1 MELSGIEPGF
11 SLTQVPTYHDG
22 KLGALRGDNLCSVVE
37 AEGMR
42 IAHLGDLGHTLD
54 PETAAKLKPLDVLMI
69 PVGGYYTIC
78 PQQAKEIAIA
88 LDAKTIIPM
97 HYRGA
102 GIGLENVAYVD
113 DFLALWDDDDI
124 VYLPGCEYEVKPSAK
139 RQIVV
144 FEPDENCIK
153 IKYPRTLVLGSACRK
168 SPAVAGLFG
177 QTVAAIRLDGGIIL
191 IFFYYLKPLEVAA
204 HHIENVISRNAADI
218 AARSAIAD
226 VQLAHIGPV
235 LGRKRNEH
243 RSDLVDS
250 VAVGACKPRNADAHV
265 GAEKRAHTLGHLLCD
280 LIAHGGLFLDE
291 LGIYAQKLCL
301 GLIRIGRHA
310 AEEELTRAGNI
321 E

>member
-1 MELSGIEPGF
+1 M
-11 SLTQVPTYHDG
+11 SLDFRSRRYRHITTASS
-22 KLGALRGDNLCSVVE
+22 ALCAEITCAASLK

-153 IKYPRTLVLGSACRK
+153 
-168 SPAVAGLFG
+168 
-177 QTVAAIRLDGGIIL
+177 
-191 IFFYYLKPLEVAA
+191 
-204 HHIENVISRNAADI
+204 
-218 AARSAIAD
+218 
-226 VQLAHIGPV
+226 
-235 LGRKRNEH
+235 
-243 RSDLVDS
+243 
-250 VAVGACKPRNADAHV
+250 
-265 GAEKRAHTLGHLLCD
+265 
-280 LIAHGGLFLDE
+280 
-291 LGIYAQKLCL
+291 
-301 GLIRIGRHA
+301 
-310 AEEELTRAGNI
+310 
-321 E
+321 

>member
-1 MELSGIEPGF
+1 MKLIWHCHACFELISADGSVVFDPYSPGSVRGLELKPLRADCIICSHGHSDHNYTDGVELSGIEPGF

-54 PETAAKLKPLDVLMI
+54 PETAAKLKPLDILMI

-153 IKYPRTLVLGSACRK
+153 
-168 SPAVAGLFG
+168 
-177 QTVAAIRLDGGIIL
+177 
-191 IFFYYLKPLEVAA
+191 
-204 HHIENVISRNAADI
+204 
-218 AARSAIAD
+218 
-226 VQLAHIGPV
+226 
-235 LGRKRNEH
+235 
-243 RSDLVDS
+243 
-250 VAVGACKPRNADAHV
+250 
-265 GAEKRAHTLGHLLCD
+265 
-280 LIAHGGLFLDE
+280 
-291 LGIYAQKLCL
+291 
-301 GLIRIGRHA
+301 
-310 AEEELTRAGNI
+310 
-321 E
+321 

>member
-1 MELSGIEPGF
+1 MKLIWHCHACFELISADGSVVFDPYSPGSVRGLELNPLRADCVICSHGHSDHNYTDGVELSGIEPGF

-37 AEGMR
+37 AESMR

-139 RQIVV
+139 RLWGDRI
-144 FEPDENCIK
+144 FEKCGIGRDE
-153 IKYPRTLVLGSACRK
+153 G
-168 SPAVAGLFG
+168 G
-177 QTVAAIRLDGGIIL
+177 DGG
-191 IFFYYLKPLEVAA
+191 KTLE
-204 HHIENVISRNAADI
+204 IRGKRRLS
-218 AARSAIAD
+218 ARD
-226 VQLAHIGPV
+226 G
-235 LGRKRNEH
+235 
-243 RSDLVDS
+243 
-250 VAVGACKPRNADAHV
+250 GAN
-265 GAEKRAHTLGHLLCD
+265 
-280 LIAHGGLFLDE
+280 
-291 LGIYAQKLCL
+291 YQQS
-301 GLIRIGRHA
+301 
-310 AEEELTRAGNI
+310 
-321 E
+321 

>member
-1 MELSGIEPGF
+1 MHIQAHAVFCSHGHFDHHATDCVELLPERESPFTVREVETF
-11 SLTQVPTYHDG
+11 HDDRG
-22 KLGALRGDNLCSVVE
+22 GALRGTNTVRIFTAGGLSV
-37 AEGMR
+37 
-42 IAHLGDLGHTLD
+42 AHLGDLGHTLD

-153 IKYPRTLVLGSACRK
+153 
-168 SPAVAGLFG
+168 
-177 QTVAAIRLDGGIIL
+177 
-191 IFFYYLKPLEVAA
+191 
-204 HHIENVISRNAADI
+204 
-218 AARSAIAD
+218 
-226 VQLAHIGPV
+226 
-235 LGRKRNEH
+235 
-243 RSDLVDS
+243 
-250 VAVGACKPRNADAHV
+250 
-265 GAEKRAHTLGHLLCD
+265 
-280 LIAHGGLFLDE
+280 
-291 LGIYAQKLCL
+291 
-301 GLIRIGRHA
+301 
-310 AEEELTRAGNI
+310 
-321 E
+321 

>member
-1 MELSGIEPGF
+1 MKLIWHCHACFELISADGSVVFDPYSPGSVRGLELKPLRADCIICSHGHSDHNYTDGVELSGIEPGF

-22 KLGALRGDNLCSVVE
+22 K
-37 AEGMR
+37 
-42 IAHLGDLGHTLD
+42 HTLD

-153 IKYPRTLVLGSACRK
+153 
-168 SPAVAGLFG
+168 
-177 QTVAAIRLDGGIIL
+177 
-191 IFFYYLKPLEVAA
+191 
-204 HHIENVISRNAADI
+204 
-218 AARSAIAD
+218 
-226 VQLAHIGPV
+226 
-235 LGRKRNEH
+235 
-243 RSDLVDS
+243 
-250 VAVGACKPRNADAHV
+250 
-265 GAEKRAHTLGHLLCD
+265 
-280 LIAHGGLFLDE
+280 
-291 LGIYAQKLCL
+291 
-301 GLIRIGRHA
+301 
-310 AEEELTRAGNI
+310 
-321 E
+321 

>member
-1 MELSGIEPGF
+1 MKLIWHCHACFELISTDGSVVFDPYSPGSVRGLKLKPLHTLGNVICTITVYFRTKSLGVRF
-11 SLTQVPTYHDG
+11 SPQFFHFACVIIHLCLYICKAVDS
-22 KLGALRGDNLCSVVE
+22 GDNLCSVVE

-153 IKYPRTLVLGSACRK
+153 
-168 SPAVAGLFG
+168 
-177 QTVAAIRLDGGIIL
+177 
-191 IFFYYLKPLEVAA
+191 
-204 HHIENVISRNAADI
+204 
-218 AARSAIAD
+218 
-226 VQLAHIGPV
+226 
-235 LGRKRNEH
+235 
-243 RSDLVDS
+243 
-250 VAVGACKPRNADAHV
+250 
-265 GAEKRAHTLGHLLCD
+265 
-280 LIAHGGLFLDE
+280 
-291 LGIYAQKLCL
+291 
-301 GLIRIGRHA
+301 
-310 AEEELTRAGNI
+310 
-321 E
+321 